1 MVNGPNTI
9 KDIIFSTV
17 EKEARRGERRGR
29 GVCEKR
35 DSIRKV
41 VVECIHV
48 SRIYILYEYLRPE
61 VYGETLKRDDT
72 FVTSSSRFLPQFSLI
87 RCTILYELA

>member
-1 MVNGPNTI
+1 MREERFYKKGG
-9 KDIIFSTV
+9 
-17 EKEARRGERRGR
+17 RRMHT
-29 GVCEKR
+29 
-35 DSIRKV
+35 RKPY
-41 VVECIHV
+41 
-48 SRIYILYEYLRPE
+48 IYILYEYLRPE